1 MRVGLRWKILLLT
14 VLPLLFLA
22 FLMFNV
28 VNRDISGQVE
38 LSLREDLVRAAAV
51 FDNMLAARAE
61 ELSVASLVIVQDPR
75 FFSVLTLP
83 AAEHDVQY
91 RATVAGVAR
100 DFNSI
105 TRTDI
110 FEVLDRQG
118 QLVASVGRESST
130 PTGRGAAVVEALS
143 GQITSGILV
152 ERQTHYQVTVTPV
165 VVGGRVV
172 GALLVG
178 ARIGQELAERLRSL
192 TRSDVTFLSRAT
204 VTGSTLE
211 QGEDPAALVTTLDH
225 RPGQSTGSRPN
236 TEVFEV
242 AGVRHRYLTLAR
254 PLGGSNPRDGQTYV
268 MQRALDTETAF
279 LRDIQT
285 RLLELSLL
293 AALLVLVAGA
303 LISDRITSP
312 VQRLVRGAEE
322 MERGN
327 YDFPLQ
333 VRSRDEIGYLA
344 TRFEEMRSQQ
354 RAYVSSLE
362 EVARLKSEFISVAS
376 HELRTPIS
384 VIAGFHELMACG
396 KLGAISPPQQKALEA
411 IGRNLETLT
420 RIAEDATRVAQVE
433 GAHIT
438 LRRRNHPI
446 SSLLEESVKSS
457 LAAAPGRHVNVVVNA
472 RDVGTALVDGPRLTQ
487 AVSCLVRNGIRFTPD
502 GGRVEVRAR
511 LHGNAMVIEVEDSGV
526 GIPPEKIKTLFERG
540 VMISDSMHHHSSSTL
555 EFNSSGL
562 GLGLSITR
570 GIAEAHGGTL
580 KVKSEVNK
588 GSTFSIWLP
597 LEARDKLEAAA

>member
-1 MRVGLRWKILLLT
+1 MRIGLRWKILLVT

-28 VNRDISGQVE
+28 VNRGISNQVE

-83 AAEHDVQY
+83 AADHDVQY

-105 TRTDI
+105 TRADI
-110 FEVLDRQG
+110 FEVLNRQG
-118 QLVASVGRESST
+118 QLVASVGRESSS
-130 PTGRGAAVVEALS
+130 PTGRGGAVVEALS
-143 GQITSGILV
+143 GQISSGILV

-165 VVGGRVV
+165 VVGGRVM

-211 QGEDPAALVTTLDH
+211 QGEDPSALVSALDH
-225 RPGQSTGSRPN
+225 RAAQNGNRPN
-236 TEVFEV
+236 GEVFEV

-254 PLGGSNPRDGQTYV
+254 PLGGSGPRDGQTYV
-268 MQRALDTETAF
+268 MQRALDTETVF

-285 RLLELSLL
+285 RLFEMSLL
-293 AALLVLVAGA
+293 AAILLLVAGV

-333 VRSRDEIGYLA
+333 IRGGDEIGSLA
-344 TRFEEMRSQQ
+344 TRFEEMRRQQ
-354 RAYVSSLE
+354 RAYVVSLE
-362 EVARLKSEFISVAS
+362 EIARLKSEFISVAS

-438 LRRRNHPI
+438 LRRRSHPV
-446 SSLLEESVKSS
+446 SSLVEEAVKSA
-457 LAAAPGRHVNVVVNA
+457 LAAAPGRHVNVTTSA
-472 RDVGTALVDGPRLTQ
+472 RDAGMAMVDGPRLTQ
-487 AVSCLVRNGIRFTPD
+487 AISCLVRNGIRFTPD
-502 GGRVEVRAR
+502 GGKVEVRAR
-511 LHGNAMVIEVEDSGV
+511 LNGGALLIEVEDSGV
-526 GIPPEKIKTLFERG
+526 GIPPDKIKTLFERNLM
-540 VMISDSMHHHSSSTL
+540 VSDSMHHHSSSTL
-555 EFNSSGL
+555 EFKSAGL
-562 GLGLSITR
+562 GLGIPIAR
-570 GIAEAHGGTL
+570 GIAEAHGGRLLIESLPGSGTTVTL
-580 KVKSEVNK
+580 
-588 GSTFSIWLP
+588 SIP
-597 LEARDKLEAAA
+597 AEPGAQLEEAA